1 MIMNVRNVN
10 MDMDLMK
17 QIEINVLMSKKHS
30 KVITQRII
38 LVIILVL
45 LKI

>member
-17 QIEINVLMSKKHS
+17 HIEINALMWKKHS